1 MLSWNGRIHGEQI
14 AVKQSLT
21 LLSLFIALV
30 GFTASATAQ
39 RGEKG
44 AGDPESSAPG
54 GQHAPIAAAKY
65 KNLFFG
71 IVKEVNK
78 DELVLTKTQA
88 GADQSFKFNKKTKF
102 LVDGKEASLASV
114 HLGDSVWV
122 DVDKNKRTGE
132 LIARKVLGGVVL
144 LPSN

>member
-1 MLSWNGRIHGEQI
+1 VKRSFAFFLTFLI
-14 AVKQSLT
+14 AIVSFAG
-21 LLSLFIALV
+21 S
-30 GFTASATAQ
+30 ASAQ

-54 GQHAPIAAAKY
+54 GLHAPNPASKY

-71 IVKEVNK
+71 TVKEVNN
-78 DELVLTKTQA
+78 DGLVLTKTQA
-88 GADQSFKFNKKTKF
+88 GVDQSFKFNKKTKF
-102 LVDGKEASLASV
+102 LVDGKEASLTSV

-132 LIARKVLGGVVL
+132 LIARKVMGGVVL
-144 LPSN
+144 LPSY